1 MGSPQYLTDTAL
13 NDSNKALT
21 VPANRKY
28 KIMGGLAQ
36 LVSTATVGNRQIEL
50 RITDGTNTVFAIT
63 ANGTQAASLTRQYH
77 FILGTDG
84 PSAVAGTVFVC
95 PIPPGLW
102 LPPTWTIQV
111 LDTAAIDAAADDLT
125 LRFLVE
131 EEYGPAA

>member
-1 MGSPQYLTDTAL
+1 MASPKYVTDTTL
-13 NDSNKALT
+13 NDSAKTLV
-21 VPANRKY
+21 VPSNRRWKM
-28 KIMGGLAQ
+28 MGGLAE

-50 RITDGTNTVFAIT
+50 RITDGTDTIFAIT

-84 PSAVAGTVFVC
+84 PSVVAGTVFVC

-102 LPPTWTIQV
+102 LPATFEIDV

-125 LRFLVE
+125 LRFLVD
-131 EEYGPAA
+131 EEYDA